1 MFNVN
6 GEIMMKVKLKVKY
19 LAKIKKPEVREEKV
33 IETSP
38 SFQIR
43 YCENIKIKLFQPVEF
58 FEY

>member
-1 MFNVN
+1 
-6 GEIMMKVKLKVKY
+6 MKVKLKVKY